1 MNRNQLLPLL
11 VIGGIGCSS
20 SGVETHA
27 IAQLDPMPD
36 DEPVYLFVRTEE
48 VPECP
53 WETIG
58 SISTDEGWLAAQD
71 ERDEVSA
78 AVRRMGGQAVLLESR
93 EDTEVTVIRFLDP
106 YSLCDPRG

>member
-1 MNRNQLLPLL
+1 MNRPGLLTLL
-11 VIGGIGCSS
+11 LISGIGCGS
-20 SGVETHA
+20 SGVKTQAMVE
-27 IAQLDPMPD
+27 LDPMPD
-36 DEPVYLFVRTEE
+36 DSPVYLFVRSEE
-48 VPECP
+48 LPSCP

-58 SISTDEGWLAAQD
+58 SISTEEGWLAAQD

-93 EDTEVTVIRFLDP
+93 EETEVTVIRFLDP